1 MGDSG
6 SDSDAAE
13 EEQGIAGEL
22 TREDVTT
29 QPSRS
34 NIAGSSSYDAQ
45 FTADNLEARGLDPQG
60 FMSAENF
67 AQTTQGGAGGDDTTS
82 TAEDFIDSTGI
93 SVPTIQA
100 AGTSPTFSGAG
111 VSDVFDPMTMQAG
124 SDTMVEALGAAPTT
138 TQTRDLTPEQKTFA
152 GLSDVL
158 TRGLRDRAPE
168 QTKQQRGLQ
177 AVAQTL
183 GQAREKKALD
193 PRGID
198 FGVTAPIESTVG
210 DDFDPALDMADRS
223 NMATGTTTGDAQ
235 FGVSPGRLQAEFGP
249 RVASLAG
256 GLDEQKTADI
266 ADLTNRP
273 GIGTLLGLPS
283 FARGAANFIGQ
294 KSRDRMAE
302 AIARGKTDPLFGKG
316 TDITDA
322 NLIRNE
328 QGQVV
333 GIRDNQGNLI
343 EGMDPNAQ
351 MQQGDSEE
359 VKKAPPKAPT
369 DPCPEGY
376 QLIDG
381 KCTLMEKP
389 VDEGTGFI
397 RFPTDRDPPFQKGP
411 FTPATVAT
419 DPKNIRPLNPVT
431 FRLSDIFRT

>member
-6 SDSDAAE
+6 GPSESQVGDDPATFDDEGVGYGNISTTTEQALSVDPSIDDDFSAADAAAARAE
-13 EEQGIAGEL
+13 IQNQQG
-22 TREDVTT
+22 TT
-29 QPSRS
+29 INVPSVQ
-34 NIAGSSSYDAQ
+34 AA
-45 FTADNLEARGLDPQG
+45 
-60 FMSAENF
+60 
-67 AQTTQGGAGGDDTTS
+67 DTTNIF
-82 TAEDFIDSTGI
+82 TPDEIRA
-93 SVPTIQA
+93 
-100 AGTSPTFSGAG
+100 
-111 VSDVFDPMTMQAG
+111 TMDTPSQ
-124 SDTMVEALGAAPTT
+124 TMVEALGTPSMMPANVTRETVVDNTPLGLARSMLQDVQGLKGTTSGLLDAINFGTGTGRDIDTETPT
-138 TQTRDLTPEQKTFA
+138 R
-152 GLSDVL
+152 S
-158 TRGLRDRAPE
+158 
-168 QTKQQRGLQ
+168 
-177 AVAQTL
+177 
-183 GQAREKKALD
+183 LD

-198 FGVTAPIESTVG
+198 FGVTDT
-210 DDFDPALDMADRS
+210 ALRVRTPGTQTTDQILADQSRMQQGQIPS
-223 NMATGTTTGDAQ
+223 TGDAQ

-302 AIARGKTDPLFGKG
+302 AIARGRTDPLFGKG

-351 MQQGDSEE
+351 MQESDSENI
-359 VKKAPPKAPT
+359 KKAQPKAPT

-381 KCTLMEKP
+381 KCTLIEKP

-397 RFPTDRDPPFQKGP
+397 RFPTDRTPPFETGP
-411 FTPATVAT
+411 FTPKTVAT
-419 DPKNIRPLNPVT
+419 NPISITPLNPVT
-431 FRLSDIFRT
+431 FRLSDIFKT

>member
-6 SDSDAAE
+6 GPSESQVGDDPATFDDEGVGYGNINTTTEQALSDDSSIDDDFSAADAAAARAE
-13 EEQGIAGEL
+13 IQNQQG
-22 TREDVTT
+22 TT
-29 QPSRS
+29 INVPSVQ
-34 NIAGSSSYDAQ
+34 AA
-45 FTADNLEARGLDPQG
+45 
-60 FMSAENF
+60 
-67 AQTTQGGAGGDDTTS
+67 DTT
-82 TAEDFIDSTGI
+82 
-93 SVPTIQA
+93 
-100 AGTSPTFSGAG
+100 PTFSAAG
-111 VSDVFDPMTMQAG
+111 VSDVFDPMTMR
-124 SDTMVEALGAAPTT
+124 SDTPSQTMVEALGTPSMMPANVTRETVVDNTPLGLARSMLQDVQGLKGTTSGLLDAINFGTGTGRGIDTETPT
-138 TQTRDLTPEQKTFA
+138 R
-152 GLSDVL
+152 S
-158 TRGLRDRAPE
+158 
-168 QTKQQRGLQ
+168 
-177 AVAQTL
+177 
-183 GQAREKKALD
+183 LD

-198 FGVTAPIESTVG
+198 FGVTTPVNTANITET
-210 DDFDPALDMADRS
+210 ALGARTPGTRTT
-223 NMATGTTTGDAQ
+223 ATGTTTGDAQ

-322 NLIRNE
+322 NLIRND

-343 EGMDPNAQ
+343 EGMDPNEQ
-351 MQQGDSEE
+351 MQEGDSEE
-359 VKKAPPKAPT
+359 VKKAQPKAPT

-411 FTPATVAT
+411 FTPKTVAT
-419 DPKNIRPLNPVT
+419 NPINITPLNPVT
-431 FRLSDIFRT
+431 FRLSDIFKT